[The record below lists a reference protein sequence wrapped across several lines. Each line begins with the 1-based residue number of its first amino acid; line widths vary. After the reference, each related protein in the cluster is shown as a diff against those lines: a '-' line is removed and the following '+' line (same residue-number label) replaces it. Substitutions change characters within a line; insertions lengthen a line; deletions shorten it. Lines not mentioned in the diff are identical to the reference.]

1 MPPNGS
7 ELLKWGE
14 DVYVGATYAVIIII
28 PWPWIC
34 RQMRVNAVLS
44 YPTWFLCYS
53 HMATKY
59 SMASSLSLYFWAL
72 KSPSKNGLDRN
83 MPRPHV
89 PLLENSTGL
98 CKDAIYIYIYPYIPK
113 PPLKY
118 MEKLLVWI
126 WDDKISRDQ
135 QLLESHPISFWI
147 RTYVHTQMQN
157 CPQIR
162 SR

>member
-98 CKDAIYIYIYPYIPK
+98 CKDAIYIYIYIPIYTKTSSQIYGEITCVDMGWQNIERSATSWVSSHQFLNPY
-113 PPLKY
+113 L
-118 MEKLLVWI
+118 
-126 WDDKISRDQ
+126 
-135 QLLESHPISFWI
+135 
-147 RTYVHTQMQN
+147 RTYTN
-157 CPQIR
+157 AKLP
-162 SR
+162 SN